1 MHKTNN
7 GASVLEKVT
16 FDSEPI
22 LAFFFGEMGGEQVR
36 DIFEKI
42 ESNEV
47 EGYINV
53 VNLTEVTY
61 ILSRLSLEVAEEK
74 VRILRGYGL
83 KVVPTED
90 NGLWRQ
96 AAKFKCDHSMS
107 LGDAFAAATAE
118 NLKTKLVVGSD
129 KEFNKLGIELLRI
142 R

>member
-1 MHKTNN
+1 MK
-7 GASVLEKVT
+7 KVT

-22 LAFFFGEMGGEQVR
+22 LAFFLGEMGGEQVR
-36 DIFEKI
+36 DILEKV

-47 EGYINV
+47 EAYINV

-61 ILSRLSLEVAEEK
+61 ILLRLGLQVAEEK
-74 VRILRGYGL
+74 ERILRGYGL

-96 AAKFKCDHSMS
+96 AAKFKCEHSLS

-118 NLKTKLVVGSD
+118 NFKTKLVVGSD
-129 KEFNKLGIELLRI
+129 KEFNELGIELLKI